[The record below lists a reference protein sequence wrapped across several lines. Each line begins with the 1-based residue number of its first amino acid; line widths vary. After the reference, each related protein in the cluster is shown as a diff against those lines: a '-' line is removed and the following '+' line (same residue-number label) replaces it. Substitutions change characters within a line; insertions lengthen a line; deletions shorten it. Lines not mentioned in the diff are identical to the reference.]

1 MLKVSPQRKMD
12 EHVKRLRKAKGSRE
26 RALWYPRDSARRDK
40 LLNSQEG
47 TKAEVLNAQFNYYRQ
62 FPTSPDFFD
71 TQFHQASF
79 VAAGEDASRF
89 FSEASTRETDRERRD
104 GEDRAYD
111 PPPPPTAPPIPRD
124 PTVQSN
130 PGVVDS
136 TRFFSRE
143 ASRRAQEDEVG
154 NDQDRQRTHRGN

>member
-1 MLKVSPQRKMD
+1 MLKISAQRKMD
-12 EHVKRLRKAKGSRE
+12 EHVRKLRKLKGVKE
-26 RALWYPRDSARRDK
+26 RALWYPRASARRDK
-40 LLNSQEG
+40 LLNSREG
-47 TKAEVLNAQFNYYRQ
+47 SKAEVLAAQFNYYRQ

-89 FSEASTRETDRERRD
+89 FSEASTREADRERRE
-104 GEDRAYD
+104 GETRLYHDFK
-111 PPPPPTAPPIPRD
+111 D

-130 PGVVDS
+130 PDSVES

-143 ASRRAQEDEVG
+143 ASRRTQEDEVG
-154 NDQDRQRTHRGN
+154 NDEDRQRTHRG